1 MPNPAE
7 AVFPSIRARMG
18 DWWYYVTTMSLTEVA
33 ARVLPVDKIHEK
45 KELKTWIQRTL
56 EPTRLSQIAQYLL
69 TQEQHFFNGIVVG
82 IYGGEPEWFPVSIG
96 ESPTLE
102 LSKVDERTQTAIGL
116 LKLGGTEEI
125 FAIDGQHRVEGIKE
139 ALKQNPEIGAEDQC
153 IIFVA
158 HKKTDAG
165 RERTRRLFST
175 LNKYAVR
182 VSPGELVALS
192 EDDTFAIVVRKL
204 IDHYKPLNAD
214 FVPLTATTNIPE
226 KYKGCITT
234 VLGLN
239 TLVEI
244 IALPKTP
251 EGGKERKQLKI
262 GPPHEQTIQAI
273 YDQHCSFW
281 ESLRK
286 YIPEIKK
293 VTNSAPS
300 QELASKYRN
309 EEGGHVLFRPFG
321 QKAFANAV
329 RIMMDRDIDM
339 DKAIKALSK
348 VPFYLHQTPWV
359 GVLWNPTAKKVMW
372 GNDTLAQNLFLYMV
386 GQEIPGKSKN
396 EPYDLEEAYRK
407 ALDNP
412 EASIDDIPII
422 PIKK

>member
-1 MPNPAE
+1 MPNSNE
-7 AVFPSIRARMG
+7 AVFPSIRAKMG
-18 DWWYYVTTMSLTEVA
+18 DWWYYVTTMSLSDVA
-33 ARVLPVDKIHEK
+33 TRVLPVDKIHEK

-56 EPTRLSQIAQYLL
+56 EPTRLKQIAQYLL

-82 IYGGEPEWFPVSIG
+82 IYGGEPEWFPVAIG

-102 LSKVDERTQTAIGL
+102 LKEVDERTQTSIGL
-116 LKLGGTEEI
+116 LKLGGNEEI

-139 ALKQNPEIGAEDQC
+139 ALRQNPGIGDEDQC

-192 EDDTFAIVVRKL
+192 EDDTFAIVVRRL
-204 IDHYKPLNAD
+204 IDHFKPLNAD
-214 FVPLTATTNIPE
+214 FVPLTATTNIPD
-226 KYKGCITT
+226 KCKACVTT
-234 VLGLN
+234 VLGLYS
-239 TLVEI
+239 LVEV

-262 GPPHEQTIQAI
+262 GPPHEKVVRAI
-273 YDQHCSFW
+273 YEQHCSFW

-286 YIPEIKK
+286 YIPEIRK
-293 VTNSAPS
+293 VTNSNPS
-300 QELASKYRN
+300 EELASEYRN
-309 EEGGHVLFRPFG
+309 EDGGHVLFRPFG

-339 DKAIKALSK
+339 DRAIKSLSK
-348 VPFYLHQTPWV
+348 VPLYLDQIPWA
-359 GVLWNPTAKKVMW
+359 GVLWNPTAKKVVW
-372 GNDTLAQNLFLYMV
+372 GNDTLAQNLFLHMV
-386 GQEIPGKSKN
+386 GQEIPRRSKRV
-396 EPYDLEEAYRK
+396 PYDLEDAYRN
-407 ALDNP
+407 ALDDP
-412 EASIDDIPII
+412 EASIEEVPVI